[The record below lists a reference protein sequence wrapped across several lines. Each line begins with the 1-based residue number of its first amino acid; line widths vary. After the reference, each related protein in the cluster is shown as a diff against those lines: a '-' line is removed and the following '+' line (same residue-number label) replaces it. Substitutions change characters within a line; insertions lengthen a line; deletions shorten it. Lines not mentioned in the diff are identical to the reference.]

1 LNIGRIK
8 AGLLL
13 FLALLLMGVN
23 ATHGQSTEQLISQL
37 SKASKADEK
46 IELNQKLAFKYQN
59 QQAFTKAIDYY
70 REIITLIQKNPQEET
85 DQIAVLKNI
94 GFCYE
99 QTNNLAKQIEVHQ
112 EIATLLHQE
121 EDIISNLKTLSVLH
135 LLHKDY
141 KQSLAI
147 NKKLIEIIPTS
158 NILDLTNAYNNLG
171 LCYKKL
177 GDETN
182 ANIAFNQCYDIFTK
196 NINSI
201 SVYHK
206 ITILINLGIMHAQSG
221 YKEKTKRCFDQAL
234 AIAESTK
241 NDADIAKIYNYK
253 AAYELSSNESRFN
266 AKQYVAKAIALLEKS
281 SNDLNEETQ
290 LTYSYKLI
298 SEIYQEEEN
307 WKEYVRYNQLYIATK
322 DKALQK
328 EKRLN
333 QLHLEKQLS
342 IEKKENQLR
351 LLIADKDKKESE
363 LKSSHLEKKAKE
375 KELAIKEQ
383 ELILL
388 KQNQALQNQI
398 IKNEHLEKEKVEQ
411 LLILTNEKNKSKHQ
425 KIEISL
431 LQKNKELH
439 HLTLIQKKK
448 EIQLLEF
455 QNKINSVKLEEEKK
469 KRTIFTL
476 MIIILAFTAM
486 LSVWFFKS
494 NRNKNKA
501 LAKQNQ
507 HLMDAQKII
516 HAKNDKLKTYSEN
529 LENLVQQ
536 RTQVLTQTNTQL
548 INNNNQ
554 LEQFSYILAHNIKAP
569 IARLIGLGILFKKN
583 IPALSEENQFIVNKI
598 DESVHDL
605 NHVIKDLNVILDI
618 KAGNDLKREKINLIS
633 LVDKIKLRLETHIQ
647 ESNSVINVQIKKTT
661 EVYSVKAYIE
671 SIIYNLVNNA
681 LKYRSE
687 RRNTHINIT
696 YSEEENFW
704 IIKVKDN
711 GLGIDLSKYK
721 DKLFGLYK
729 RFHTHI
735 EGKGMGLYL
744 VKVQVESLGGEV
756 LIESIVDE
764 YTEFTIKI
772 PMINA

>member
-1 LNIGRIK
+1 MNIGRIK

-13 FLALLLMGVN
+13 FFSLLLMGVYT
-23 ATHGQSTEQLISQL
+23 ARGQSTEQLISQL
-37 SKASKADEK
+37 SKASKTEEK

-70 REIITLIQKNPQEET
+70 REIITLIQKNPQEEI
-85 DQIAVLKNI
+85 DPISVLKNI
-94 GFCYE
+94 AFCYE
-99 QTNNLAKQIEVHQ
+99 QTNNLTKQIEVHQ
-112 EIATLLHQE
+112 EILALQKQE
-121 EDIISNLKTLSVLH
+121 EDRISSLKTLSILYI
-135 LLHKDY
+135 LNKDY
-141 KQSLAI
+141 SHANLV

-158 NILDLTNAYNNLG
+158 NILDLCNSYNNLG
-171 LCYKKL
+171 LSYHKL
-177 GDETN
+177 GDENN
-182 ANIAFNQCYDIFTK
+182 ANKAFKQCYDIFTK

-201 SVYHK
+201 SPYNK
-206 ITILINLGIMHAQSG
+206 ITLLINLGIMHAQSG
-221 YKEKTKRCFDQAL
+221 YKEKVQLFFDQAL

-241 NDADIAKIYNYK
+241 NEVDIAKIYNYK
-253 AAYELSSNESRFN
+253 AAYELSSNERSIN
-266 AKQYVAKAIALLEKS
+266 AKQYVAKAIALLEKGE
-281 SNDLNEETQ
+281 NDLNEETQ

-342 IEKKENQLR
+342 IEKKENQVR
-351 LLIADKDKKESE
+351 LLIADQDKKESE
-363 LKSSHLEKKAKE
+363 LKSSQLEKKAKE

-439 HLTLIQKKK
+439 QLTLIQKKK

-455 QNKINSVKLEEEKK
+455 HNKMNKVKLVEEKK

-476 MIIILAFTAM
+476 MVIILAFTAM

-494 NRNKNKA
+494 NRTKNRA

-536 RTQVLTQTNTQL
+536 RTQVLTQTNNQL
-548 INNNNQ
+548 ISNNNQ

-618 KAGNDLKREKINLIS
+618 KAGNDLKREKINLVS
-633 LVDKIKLRLETHIQ
+633 LVEKIKIRLETHIQ
-647 ESNSVINVQIKKTT
+647 ESNSVINVQIKKTA
-661 EVYSVKAYIE
+661 EIYAVKAYIE

-687 RRNTHINIT
+687 CRDTHISIT
-696 YSEEENFW
+696 YSEEEHFW

-721 DKLFGLYK
+721 DKIFGLYK

-756 LIESIVDE
+756 FIESVVDE

>member
-1 LNIGRIK
+1 MKIERLK
-8 AGLLL
+8 AGLIL
-13 FLALLLMGVN
+13 FFTLLLMGAYAV
-23 ATHGQSTEQLISQL
+23 HGQSTEQLITQL
-37 SKASKADEK
+37 SKSTKAEEK
-46 IELNQKLAFKYQN
+46 IELSQKLAFKYQN

-70 REIITLIQKNPQEET
+70 REIITLIHTNPQEET
-85 DQIAVLKNI
+85 DEIAILKNI
-94 GFCYE
+94 AFCYE
-99 QTNNLAKQIEVHQ
+99 QTNNIAKQIEVHQ
-112 EIATLLHQE
+112 EILTLVHQTD
-121 EDIISNLKTLSVLH
+121 DIVSSLKTLS
-135 LLHKDY
+135 LLHILNKDF
-141 KQSLAI
+141 KQSLSI
-147 NKKLIEIIPTS
+147 NKKLIEIIPS
-158 NILDLTNAYNNLG
+158 SSILDLTNAYNNLG
-171 LCYKKL
+171 LSYKKL
-177 GDETN
+177 GDEAN
-182 ANIAFNQCYDIFTK
+182 ATKAFHQCYDIFTT
-196 NINSI
+196 NSKSI
-201 SVYHK
+201 TSYNK
-206 ITILINLGIMHAQSG
+206 ITILINLGIMQAQNG
-221 YKEKTKRCFDQAL
+221 NKEKAQLLFDQAL

-241 NDADIAKIYNYK
+241 NDVDIAKIYNYK
-253 AAYELSSNESRFN
+253 AAYELGANENRFN
-266 AKQYVAKAIALLEKS
+266 AKQYVAKAITLLEKG

-290 LTYSYKLI
+290 LAYSYKLI

-307 WKEYVRYNQLYIATK
+307 WKEYIRYNQLYIATK

-333 QLHLEKQLS
+333 QVHLEKQLS

-351 LLIADKDKKESE
+351 LMIADKDKKESE
-363 LKSSHLEKKAKE
+363 LKSTQLEKKAKE

-388 KQNQALQNQI
+388 KQNQALQSQI

-425 KIEISL
+425 NIEISL

-455 QNKINSVKLEEEKK
+455 QNKMNNVKLAEEKK

-476 MIIILAFTAM
+476 MIIILAFTAI

-536 RTQVLTQTNTQL
+536 RTQVLTQTNNQL

-583 IPALSEENQFIVNKI
+583 IPALSEDNQFIVKKI

-605 NHVIKDLNVILDI
+605 NNVIKDLNVILDI
-618 KAGNDLKREKINLIS
+618 KAGNDLKRESINLVS

-647 ESNSVINVQIKKTT
+647 ESNSVINVKIKKTD

-687 RRNTHINIT
+687 LRETHITIT
-696 YSEEENFW
+696 YSSDEHFW

-744 VKVQVESLGGEV
+744 VKVQVESLGGAV
-756 LIESIVDE
+756 FIESIVDE